1 MPVARLG
8 GRRFL
13 RTIRNQFSR
22 SKLMATVRELLERKG
37 THVLT
42 VGPTASVLHAALVM
56 NEHRVG
62 ALVAVDDG
70 RVAGMFTERDVLR
83 RVVAGGRDPGATRVG
98 EVMTAPVI
106 CCSLETT
113 VDEARAVM
121 RDRRVRHLPVADADG
136 RLLGLI
142 SIGDL
147 NAQLLAAH
155 EQTVFL
161 LTEYIHG
168 RV

>member
-1 MPVARLG
+1 MAR
-8 GRRFL
+8 
-13 RTIRNQFSR
+13 
-22 SKLMATVRELLERKG
+22 VRELLERKG

-42 VGPTASVLHAALVM
+42 IGPSASVLQAAVQM

-62 ALVAVDDG
+62 SVVVVEDG
-70 RVAGMFTERDVLR
+70 RVVGMFTERDVLL
-83 RVVAGGRDPGATRVG
+83 RVVAGRRDPEATRVG
-98 EVMTAPVI
+98 EVMTTAVV
-106 CCSLETT
+106 CCSPETT
-113 VDEARAVM
+113 VDEARGVM
-121 RDRRVRHLPVADADG
+121 RDRRIRHLPVADADG

-147 NAQLLAAH
+147 NAQLQATQ

-161 LTEYIHG
+161 LTEYIQG

>member
-1 MPVARLG
+1 LIHF
-8 GRRFL
+8 GRYMV
-13 RTIRNQFSR
+13 
-22 SKLMATVRELLERKG
+22 MAQIRELLERKG

-42 VGPTASVLHAALVM
+42 IGPAASVLQAALLM

-62 ALVAVDDG
+62 ALVAVEGG
-70 RVAGMFTERDVLR
+70 RVVGMFTERDVLM
-83 RVVAGGRDPGATRVG
+83 RVVGERRDPEATRVG
-98 EVMTAPVI
+98 DVMTAAVV
-106 CCSLETT
+106 CCSPDTT
-113 VDEARAVM
+113 VDEARGVM
-121 RDRRVRHLPVADADG
+121 RDRRIRHLPVADAEG

-147 NAQLLAAH
+147 NAQLQAAQ

-161 LTEYIHG
+161 LTEYIQG

>member
-1 MPVARLG
+1 MAR
-8 GRRFL
+8 
-13 RTIRNQFSR
+13 
-22 SKLMATVRELLERKG
+22 VRELLERKG

-42 VGPTASVLHAALVM
+42 ADPAASVLQAAMLM

-62 ALVAVDDG
+62 SVVVVEDG
-70 RVAGMFTERDVLR
+70 RVVGMFTERDVLL
-83 RVVAGGRDPGATRVG
+83 RVVGQRRDPESTCVA
-98 EVMTAPVI
+98 EVMTAAVV
-106 CCSLETT
+106 CCSPETT
-113 VDEARAVM
+113 VEEARGVM
-121 RDRRVRHLPVADADG
+121 RDRRIRHLPVSDTDG

-147 NAQLLAAH
+147 NAQLQAAQ

-161 LTEYIHG
+161 LTEYIQG